1 MKRNDWDQLIDEIRA
16 QETTFATLCV
26 IWRDIQYDN
35 ECLASHNRHK
45 EAMSL
50 WFTIGTDVS
59 KLERAVREAQDQKGR
74 IDLLKWLCNIDHT
87 ELYNS
92 ARHKHI
98 DGTSEWLI
106 NRRKIFKEW
115 EKSIALKSFLW
126 LHGKAGSGKSIL
138 SSSVIKHLQDQHKRN
153 AASVL
158 AYFYFSFS
166 DSQKQKVDGMLS
178 SLIKQ
183 ISARRPHIPQA
194 IQSLGEYKHGGG
206 RPDTETLIEALI
218 ASMQGFS
225 AVYIIIDA
233 LDECPMINDER
244 KKLLN
249 SLHHILKAAPD
260 SLHMFC
266 TSRKEVDI
274 DKAIRPFLSMPWA
287 EEIDLSYQIGVLN
300 NDIAQY
306 IDSILA
312 DADYD
317 TWPKSIKEETK
328 SVLMEKADGMFQYIR
343 CQFENLQ
350 KLSSADAVRKALQ
363 DLPSG
368 LDLTYN
374 RMLQNIDEAFKPPV
388 IASLKWLACSIE
400 PLKIGLLAEI
410 FVLPSTPND
419 GFEEISPLFSP
430 VDVLKY
436 FPGLIV
442 VQGGNAWE
450 TRGERRKDLHV

>member
-1 MKRNDWDQLIDEIRA
+1 M
-16 QETTFATLCV
+16 
-26 IWRDIQYDN
+26 
-35 ECLASHNRHK
+35 
-45 EAMSL
+45 
-50 WFTIGTDVS
+50 
-59 KLERAVREAQDQKGR
+59 
-74 IDLLKWLCNIDHT
+74 
-87 ELYNS
+87 
-92 ARHKHI
+92 
-98 DGTSEWLI
+98 
-106 NRRKIFKEW
+106 
-115 EKSIALKSFLW
+115 
-126 LHGKAGSGKSIL
+126 
-138 SSSVIKHLQDQHKRN
+138 IKHLQDQHKRN

-328 SVLMEKADGMFQYIR
+328 SVLMEKADGM
-343 CQFENLQ
+343 
-350 KLSSADAVRKALQ
+350 
-363 DLPSG
+363 
-368 LDLTYN
+368 
-374 RMLQNIDEAFKPPV
+374 
-388 IASLKWLACSIE
+388 
-400 PLKIGLLAEI
+400 
-410 FVLPSTPND
+410 
-419 GFEEISPLFSP
+419 
-430 VDVLKY
+430 
-436 FPGLIV
+436 
-442 VQGGNAWE
+442 
-450 TRGERRKDLHV
+450 